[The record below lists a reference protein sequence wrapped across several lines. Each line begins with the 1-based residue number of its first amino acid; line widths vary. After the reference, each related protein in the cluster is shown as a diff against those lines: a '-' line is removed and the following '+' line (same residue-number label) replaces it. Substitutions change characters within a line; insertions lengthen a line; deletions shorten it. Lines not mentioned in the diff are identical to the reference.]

1 MRIKRHKAVRKTL
14 KFFQVNFGFREPYKV
29 LVDGNFIHAV
39 LSTGN
44 GDVEGTLSKLLMGN
58 VRAFTTRFTLHE
70 LQGMGREYRA
80 TLESARRLERHKGA
94 DENGA
99 KSAAESI
106 KNEIGSSNEQH
117 FFVATQ
123 DKDLQK
129 HLSRV
134 SAVPIIFKTVN
145 GISLQKPGFYLQKS
159 VDKASEAKMGIQKY
173 EKASSVMRAF
183 NEDIRRD
190 LGSLRRKKKAKGPNP
205 LAAKKRVKKE
215 AGPGRN
221 EQGGGAR
228 DATEAKP
235 KRKRQRNRAAKVGQ
249 APAAEPK
256 DTNHNSAAAGGGG
269 DDEN

>member
-44 GDVEGTLSKLLMGN
+44 GDVEGTLSKLLMAN

-80 TLESARRLERHKGA
+80 TLESARRLERHKSSNDQGA
-94 DENGA
+94 Q
-99 KSAAESI
+99 SAAESI
-106 KNEIGSSNEQH
+106 KNEIGASNEQH

-129 HLSRV
+129 HLSKV
-134 SAVPIIFKTVN
+134 AAVPIIFKTVN

-159 VDKASEAKMGIQKY
+159 VNKASEAKMGIQKY
-173 EKASSVMRAF
+173 EKATSVMRAF
-183 NEDIRRD
+183 SEEIRRE
-190 LGSLRRKKKAKGPNP
+190 LPLHRRKKKAKGPNP
-205 LAAKKRVKKE
+205 LAAKKKVKKVSAAGQTTSGKDEE
-215 AGPGRN
+215 A
-221 EQGGGAR
+221 Q
-228 DATEAKP
+228 AKP
-235 KRKRQRNRAAKVGQ
+235 KRKRQRTRRAN
-249 APAAEPK
+249 AASNTG
-256 DTNHNSAAAGGGG
+256 DGG
-269 DDEN
+269 DGEGGDN